1 MHCPASSSST
11 TNPTPSRTG
20 SSPLNSEQSS
30 VTGSRKNGGMLG
42 LVGRRAAKKASRG
55 GQGSGRSVPGEGVQ
69 RPGFTQRSEKRA
81 RPTVEPSPTPSGR
94 GTVSCHR
101 FWKKWRRS
109 GGLVGRERHRSK
121 RTEMAGG
128 GLRER
133 DRCRRGIPEGGVRRP
148 GLAERPEESGSRT
161 DRPTFSRHRPPS
173 RPCKHTHSPFGR
185 ETFSCHSLKEN
196 WRRRGDSAGG
206 VGGFRGKRPPGS
218 GTVCG
223 G

>member
-55 GQGSGRSVPGEGVQ
+55 EQGSGRSVPGEGVQ

-109 GGLVGRERHRSK
+109 GGLVGRERHRSE

-148 GLAERPEESGSRT
+148 GLAERSENRLLRQSNPPPPPPAAERFPVTDSGKSGEEVGILPEG
-161 DRPTFSRHRPPS
+161 
-173 RPCKHTHSPFGR
+173 
-185 ETFSCHSLKEN
+185 
-196 WRRRGDSAGG
+196 A
-206 VGGFRGKRPPGS
+206 GGFRGKPLPGS
-218 GTVCG
+218 GAVCG